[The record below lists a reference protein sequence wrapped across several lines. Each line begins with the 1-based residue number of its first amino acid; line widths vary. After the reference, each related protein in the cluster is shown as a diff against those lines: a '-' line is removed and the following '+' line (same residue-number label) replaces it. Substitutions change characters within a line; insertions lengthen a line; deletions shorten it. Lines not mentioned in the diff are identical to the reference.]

1 MSTNLLGQPLSQ
13 ALLRQING
21 GTGHKANL
29 AKLKAHKNLNEN
41 QLGTIANMEN
51 PHVQG
56 MMCVCTLCIPLE
68 GRF

>member
-1 MSTNLLGQPLSQ
+1 MSTNLLGQALSQ

-29 AKLKAHKNLNEN
+29 AELKAHKNLNEN
-41 QLGTIANMEN
+41 QLRTIANKEN

-56 MMCVCTLCIPLE
+56 MMCVCSLCFPIE
-68 GRF
+68 GRY